1 MTVRLRPPATLPVQL
16 SRVYLDLDALPQGK
30 IQYASRAY
38 VARRLPPFILRL
50 IDQMAIGIAEP
61 RITYHK
67 GWLDTGTTFTH
78 THWHCDGKQCEGEIH
93 RLLTLGGPAT
103 LGYPDIVLSP
113 GFIWQ
118 YDGFFF
124 HRAQAPAEICQRLV
138 LRVSQTEM
146 RFRDW
151 G

>member
-1 MTVRLRPPATLPVQL
+1 MRLRLPRTPPVRLA
-16 SRVYLDLDALPQGK
+16 RVDLNLDALPFGK
-30 IQYASRAY
+30 IQYASRSY
-38 VARRLPPFILRL
+38 VARKFPLFLLRL
-50 IDQMAIGIAEP
+50 VDQMAEGIQAP

-67 GWLDTGTTFTH
+67 GWLDVGQVFTH
-78 THWHCDGKQCEGEIH
+78 TGWHCDGKQTEGEVH

-124 HRAQAPAEICQRLV
+124 HRAQPPTEICHRLV